1 MDGDHYSVD
10 EDDQPAERLYLDPEA
25 GTYRYATDEDPSY
38 HERFHQNFVDVI
50 MEDGQPGARVTPEEF
65 AEIQKLLG
73 QMRGG
78 E

>member
-10 EDDQPAERLYLDPEA
+10 GDDQPDQRLYLDPETGSYYIA
-25 GTYRYATDEDPSY
+25 NDDDPAY
-38 HERFHQNFVDVI
+38 HERFHQKFVDVE

-65 AEIQKLLG
+65 EEIQKLLNN
-73 QMRGG
+73 MRGG